1 MSQKFPLLPLRGHTL
16 STQAGLG
23 GGGYQNACRLV
34 HGTAGWIFK
43 KRGYEGDNFLF
54 RTVIKISKIQFTQFL
69 QTSAIKFSHGSLPNH
84 NLLQAK
90 FEFLFY
96 IVLLRS

>member
-1 MSQKFPLLPLRGHTL
+1 MEGGRVHQYTSQYCQ
-16 STQAGLG
+16 ST
-23 GGGYQNACRLV
+23 
-34 HGTAGWIFK
+34 TEWIFK
-43 KRGYEGDNFLF
+43 KRGYEGDDFLF

-69 QTSAIKFSHGSLPNH
+69 QTSASKFSHGSLPNH
-84 NLLQAK
+84 TLLQAE